1 MLVFD
6 MPLTVGFC
14 RETKI
19 ANSTFKWFFTRMS
32 SHMSGQSAFVIAG
45 VVAIS
50 NITNVGRSVHV
61 FFIMSFVDRLNVS
74 ILLELA
80 FQLLLKGSTLLYV
93 RLELKSTNT
102 PSIVASSCKQKSS

>member
-1 MLVFD
+1 MYPDVLQSRVC
-6 MPLTVGFC
+6 TVDPH
-14 RETKI
+14 
-19 ANSTFKWFFTRMS
+19 S
-32 SHMSGQSAFVIAG
+32 SVLFH
-45 VVAIS
+45 
-50 NITNVGRSVHV
+50 
-61 FFIMSFVDRLNVS
+61 FIMSCVDRLNVS